1 MDQKIEDKKGQQ
13 LLESQYFKMLKFSLN
28 HFAKIQNVFKEKMI
42 QNQANIGKIKSNLKL
57 F

>member
-1 MDQKIEDKKGQQ
+1 
-13 LLESQYFKMLKFSLN
+13 LN
-28 HFAKIQNVFKEKMI
+28 HFAKIQNVYKEKMI